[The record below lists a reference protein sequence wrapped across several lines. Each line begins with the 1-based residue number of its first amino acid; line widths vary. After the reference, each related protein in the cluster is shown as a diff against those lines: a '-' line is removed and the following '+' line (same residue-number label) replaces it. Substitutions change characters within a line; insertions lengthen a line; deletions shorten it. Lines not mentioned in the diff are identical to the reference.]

1 MNMFLKEK
9 SMNRMLNP
17 KFFSD
22 RQDSR
27 SHSSRRSSPESERQG
42 RSRAGSHDSRERDR
56 ERDQFDRD
64 RKEYRQPQNQP
75 ITQQRDWEP
84 EPREWGV
91 RGREPLL
98 LRPNREPIRERD
110 LREMRERERLLPEG
124 LISLER
130 LDRDRGDRER
140 ERDRDRGERERMLPF
155 DLLPLGEPKSRA
167 EMRLER
173 GEYEPLLPRE
183 ALADMDKPSATDEPH
198 VQIEPCETEKIDSLD
213 GECFLN

>member
-1 MNMFLKEK
+1 
-9 SMNRMLNP
+9 MLLLFKLPWSKKVKNLYLY
-17 KFFSD
+17 FFSD

-42 RSRAGSHDSRERDR
+42 RSRAGSHDSRERD
-56 ERDQFDRD
+56 QFDRD

-75 ITQQRDWEP
+75 LSQQHDWEP

-124 LISLER
+124 LLSHER
-130 LDRDRGDRER
+130 LERDRGDRER
-140 ERDRDRGERERMLPF
+140 DRDRDRDRAERERMLPF
-155 DLLPLGEPKSRA
+155 DLPPLGELKSRA
-167 EMRLER
+167 EMRMER
-173 GEYEPLLPRE
+173 GDYEPLLPRE
-183 ALADMDKPSATDEPH
+183 ALTDMDKPSATDEPH
-198 VQIEPCETEKIDSLD
+198 VQMEPCETEKIDSLD
-213 GECFLN
+213 GEIVL

>member
-1 MNMFLKEK
+1 MKHHILQLYFVY
-9 SMNRMLNP
+9 
-17 KFFSD
+17 FSD

-42 RSRAGSHDSRERDR
+42 RSRAGSHDSRERD
-56 ERDQFDRD
+56 QFERD

-75 ITQQRDWEP
+75 LSQQRDWEP

-124 LISLER
+124 LLSHER

-155 DLLPLGEPKSRA
+155 DPPLLGEPKSRS
-167 EMRLER
+167 ELRMER
-173 GEYEPLLPRE
+173 GDYEPLLPRE
-183 ALADMDKPSATDEPH
+183 ALVDMDKPSVTDEPH
-198 VQIEPCETEKIDSLD
+198 VQMERCETEKIDSLD
-213 GECFLN
+213 GGLVF

>member
-1 MNMFLKEK
+1 MNGIFYIC
-9 SMNRMLNP
+9 
-17 KFFSD
+17 FSD

-56 ERDQFDRD
+56 DQFERDR
-64 RKEYRQPQNQP
+64 RPPQNQP
-75 ITQQRDWEP
+75 LSQQRDWEP

-110 LREMRERERLLPEG
+110 LREMRERERLLPE
-124 LISLER
+124 SLLPHDR

-140 ERDRDRGERERMLPF
+140 ERDRDRDRGERERLLPF
-155 DLLPLGEPKSRA
+155 DLSPLGEPKIRA
-167 EMRLER
+167 EMRMER
-173 GEYEPLLPRE
+173 DYEPLLPRE
-183 ALADMDKPSATDEPH
+183 ALVDMDKPIAMGEQH
-198 VQIEPCETEKIDSLD
+198 VQMEPCETEKIDSLD
-213 GECFLN
+213 GEMVL

>member
-1 MNMFLKEK
+1 M
-9 SMNRMLNP
+9 
-17 KFFSD
+17 FFSD

-56 ERDQFDRD
+56 DREREQFDRD
-64 RKEYRQPQNQP
+64 RKEYRQPPNQP
-75 ITQQRDWEP
+75 PLSQQRDWEP
-84 EPREWGV
+84 EPRVPEWGG

-124 LISLER
+124 LLPHER
-130 LDRDRGDRER
+130 IDRDRER

-155 DLLPLGEPKSRA
+155 ELPLLGEPKSRA
-167 EMRLER
+167 EMRMER
-173 GEYEPLLPRE
+173 GDYEPLLPRE
-183 ALADMDKPSATDEPH
+183 AHVDMDKPSATDEPH
-198 VQIEPCETEKIDSLD
+198 VPIESCETEKIDSLD
-213 GECFLN
+213 GKMVF

>member
-1 MNMFLKEK
+1 MQLYFVY
-9 SMNRMLNP
+9 
-17 KFFSD
+17 FSD

-56 ERDQFDRD
+56 DQFERD

-75 ITQQRDWEP
+75 LSQQRDWEP

-98 LRPNREPIRERD
+98 LRSNREPIRERD

-124 LISLER
+124 LLPHER
-130 LDRDRGDRER
+130 LDRDRER

-155 DLLPLGEPKSRA
+155 DPSPLGEPKSRA

-173 GEYEPLLPRE
+173 GDYEPLLPRE
-183 ALADMDKPSATDEPH
+183 ALVDIDKPSATDEPH
-198 VQIEPCETEKIDSLD
+198 VLIERCETEKIDSLD
-213 GECFLN
+213 GELVLSIISLLLHLDDC